1 MAIFSTEA
9 GTIRNYKHCAFQIK
23 AGVNSCHSIQPMQEI
38 GEPAKEETVEEYQIE
53 ILCADEE
60 NTTDAAR
67 ELTKVHPHEEVAYE
81 VL

>member
-1 MAIFSTEA
+1 
-9 GTIRNYKHCAFQIK
+9 
-23 AGVNSCHSIQPMQEI
+23 
-38 GEPAKEETVEEYQIE
+38 VEEYQVE